1 MTGPSIDLRWAGAAR
16 VGLGAALLLDLLRRA
31 QVARTFFSNEGVL
44 PNHVAL
50 LREHTLP
57 TFYMS
62 LSRPGEVAVGLAL
75 TAVVYLLF
83 TIGFHTR
90 VCHLLALACLVGLG
104 LRNPLVQA
112 PAEPLLA
119 ALLALTVTLPLGRR
133 LSIDA
138 LRASLARRHEK
149 SSAELADRESP
160 AVSHRSI
167 AVAVLVATWSLLHV
181 LGCLD
186 TTDASLGYLLHHDA
200 LVSGVG
206 RALREPLSLPWV
218 ARGVRLALLALALLL
233 LIPRARR
240 LAALLAGLLYGGL
253 ALTTELD
260 LFAFVRFLPFVLLLR
275 TPGLA
280 ARWFARDSRKRTV
293 IFDADCGICLLVSRV
308 LVRLDPFRRLTFV
321 GNDELERIPDAVP
334 RDVLETSV
342 VVIDSKGGVHTE
354 ERAVFEIGRA
364 LPFGILMLGWCG
376 IPGLAA
382 IGRRG
387 YRAIAERR
395 IAISSWLGLGA
406 CG

>member
-293 IFDADCGICLLVSRV
+293 IFDADCGICLLVSQI
-308 LVRLDPFRRLTFV
+308 LVRLDGLKVIGTGV
-321 GNDELERIPDAVP
+321 VDAVDRAGLQLNQALRAFGAP
-334 RDVLETSV
+334 AEDQVLGNGRIAP
-342 VVIDSKGGVHTE
+342 VVIEAVIDDLIATPPLGHLVWAGAVGLLDQIAAAAGGFQV
-354 ERAVFEIGRA
+354 I
-364 LPFGILMLGWCG
+364 
-376 IPGLAA
+376 
-382 IGRRG
+382 
-387 YRAIAERR
+387 R
-395 IAISSWLGLGA
+395 IVDGEG
-406 CG
+406 